1 MREDGT
7 MSTIQID
14 VSVRNNTLICGVNG
28 GNVLGIPGDRV
39 VWRSG
44 NNTQNFILEF
54 FRLAAEPAQE
64 PRSDREPM
72 NVSELPRWP
81 FSEPEPKGGVV
92 GPTSEFS
99 GTLKKAGEPA
109 AYKYYVTVGNLRL
122 DPVVIVDR

>member
-14 VSVRNNTLICGVNG
+14 VSIRNNTLICGVNG
-28 GNVLGIPGDRV
+28 GNVLGVPGNRIR
-39 VWRSG
+39 WRSG
-44 NNTQNFILEF
+44 DKTQNFTLEF

-64 PRSDREPM
+64 PRSDCEPL
-72 NVSELPRWP
+72 NVSELAHWP
-81 FSEPEPKGGVV
+81 FTEPEPNSGVV
-92 GPTSEFS
+92 GPINEFS
-99 GTLKKAGEPA
+99 GTLKKEGDPT